1 MSVPQGQRSGA
12 SSPWWP
18 KKKWWLLRRTFQI
31 NCQESIRH
39 FMEAEVFGYFV
50 QRLYASQCNKHSRKC
65 MDADSLHFRVLHRA
79 TSLVAKRFTDHTRS
93 ELKKFLRIFHD
104 YNDFLKHLTSQ
115 NISCS
120 PAMNVSLTGRTV
132 GQTGS
137 PYCKNFAKLG
147 QTFICICVVKKS
159 IWSL

>member
-1 MSVPQGQRSGA
+1 MLTLRTACQGSLFMGISSSSSTGKFSTRVPSDKPRVK
-12 SSPWWP
+12 PCLWPHWWCQCLRAKGGERHHHGDQK

-50 QRLYASQCNKHSRKC
+50 QRLYASQCNEHSRKY

-104 YNDFLKHLTSQ
+104 YNYF
-115 NISCS
+115 
-120 PAMNVSLTGRTV
+120 
-132 GQTGS
+132 
-137 PYCKNFAKLG
+137 
-147 QTFICICVVKKS
+147 
-159 IWSL
+159 